1 MSADYYQEYGAVAR
15 DAAGTDITEYITK
28 TIEKYNEETGGWEI
42 IGQIN
47 DPHENDPPW
56 TVPHIDTTQP
66 GAQYRIRYNVKDVSN
81 QPAEEV
87 ERVITID
94 RPSSMH
100 LNYIGLRDDGI
111 VQTSTNYVVG
121 DRHYFLQRGGLTWYG
136 EDNTDDILWAD
147 SNAENDIK
155 TENHAWH
162 RLETNFG
169 DLNQTTNSNLIL
181 YDIVTP
187 DHSYEWT
194 IVKNLFF
201 VAYDL
206 AYGML
211 AYRSGIVHFYR
222 DYNSVESYGDLE
234 DQNDDNYYSWLSEN
248 IENIR
253 DLRSF
258 FVSVKMSSI
267 CLMGNG
273 DLVGAEWTD
282 PTKMQSPPIIKSKI
296 RSIVAAD
303 LSRNGG
309 LSVSPNNNNAVFICE
324 DFSRDLWWIYY
335 DAANSSWGSKKFN
348 LNIKAYEIQAI
359 TIHEQNDLCRIVLKS
374 DTTKMYN
381 YTSDRSNYQTKSNL
395 TNEDLVA
402 HDFLD
407 SESNILAIYCSMDF
421 VLITEDGMHIE
432 NNSTNQYGDTPLPY
446 SVSILDDDKEES
458 PGAGELSWTEFFTM
472 YEFDKIVPSMD
483 MYLTVIRYVLKQEYL
498 HLWSTEN
505 PAIFPAIYI
514 LCPSPV
520 THMTSKP
527 IGAGVKYLQ
536 GRPQRSYAQET
547 IERLFLEGISSQVG
561 RKTLDMNPD
570 ARAWNE

>member
-1 MSADYYQEYGAVAR
+1 MY
-15 DAAGTDITEYITK
+15 
-28 TIEKYNEETGGWEI
+28 
-42 IGQIN
+42 
-47 DPHENDPPW
+47 
-56 TVPHIDTTQP
+56 
-66 GAQYRIRYNVKDVSN
+66 
-81 QPAEEV
+81 
-87 ERVITID
+87 
-94 RPSSMH
+94 

-111 VQTSTNYVVG
+111 VQTATNYVVS
-121 DRHYFLQRGGLTWYG
+121 DSHYFLQRGGLTWYG

-169 DLNQTTNSNLIL
+169 NLNQTANSNMIL
-181 YDIVTP
+181 YDYVTP
-187 DHSYEWT
+187 GHSYEWT
-194 IVKNLFF
+194 IVKDLFF

-222 DYNSVESYGDLE
+222 DSVYGSVESYGDLE
-234 DQNDDNYYSWLSEN
+234 DQTHENYYSWLSEN

-309 LSVSPNNNNAVFICE
+309 LAVSPNNNNAVFICE

-348 LNIKAYEIQAI
+348 LNIKAHEIQAI

-407 SESNILAIYCSMDF
+407 SESNILAIYCSLDF
-421 VLITEDGMHIE
+421 VLITEDGIHIE
-432 NNSTNQYGDTPLPY
+432 SKEINQYGDTPLPY
-446 SVSILDDDKEES
+446 SVSILDNNKEDS

-483 MYLTVIRYVLKQEYL
+483 MYLTVIRYALKQEYL

-514 LCPSPV
+514 LCPSPL
-520 THMTSKP
+520 THMTSKR

-547 IERLFLEGISSQVG
+547 IERLFLEGISSHQG
-561 RKTLDMNPD
+561 RKILDMNPE